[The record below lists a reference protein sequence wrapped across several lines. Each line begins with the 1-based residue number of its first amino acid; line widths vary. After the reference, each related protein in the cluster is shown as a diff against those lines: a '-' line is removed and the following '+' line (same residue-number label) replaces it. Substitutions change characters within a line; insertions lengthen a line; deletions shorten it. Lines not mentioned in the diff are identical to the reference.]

1 MTATGP
7 GDDDG
12 EPRHTGALSDQQ
24 FERERQRAAFE
35 LQRQRI
41 DPSAE
46 RRVATRARLT
56 ALIGWPLAVG
66 LLAACLAAG
75 LVVVKRTIPKLH
87 HTRIG
92 ATRTPVPGA
101 RDVRLDAGKY
111 VIYYEAGTTG
121 GIGLARPRGVSV
133 RIETPSPAPLPLP
146 LPLPLHTYSGNFHTG
161 SSKVDA
167 RAFLTVEI
175 PRAGNYRI
183 IATGRS
189 SQPIVARSPRIVLG
203 EPTGGKILQL
213 VGAGVLALLAFIALC
228 NLVPKW
234 WGRGRLHG

>member
-1 MTATGP
+1 VTVPGP
-7 GDDDG
+7 GDD
-12 EPRHTGALSDQQ
+12 EPPRPGALTDQQ

-35 LQRQRI
+35 LQHQRE
-41 DPSAE
+41 DPLE
-46 RRVATRARLT
+46 KRRVATRARLT

-75 LVVVKRTIPKLH
+75 LVVVKRTTPKLQ

-101 RDVRLDAGKY
+101 RDVKLDAGKY

-121 GIGLARPRGVSV
+121 GDIGLARPRGVSV
-133 RIETPSPAPLPLP
+133 RIETPSPASLPLP
-146 LPLPLHTYSGNFHTG
+146 LRTYGGNFHTG

-167 RAFLTVEI
+167 LAFLTVEI

-203 EPTGGKILQL
+203 EPTGGKVLQL

-228 NLVPKW
+228 ILLPTW
-234 WGRGRLHG
+234 WGRVRR

>member
-1 MTATGP
+1 VTATGT
-7 GDDDG
+7 GDD
-12 EPRHTGALSDQQ
+12 EPRQAGALTDQQ

-35 LQRQRI
+35 LQHPRV
-41 DPSAE
+41 DPLGE

-56 ALIGWPLAVG
+56 ARIGWPLALG

-133 RIETPSPAPLPLP
+133 RIETPSPAPLPLR
-146 LPLPLHTYSGNFHTG
+146 TYDGNFHTG
-161 SSKVDA
+161 SPHVDA
-167 RAFLTVEI
+167 LAFLTVEI

-189 SQPIVARSPRIVLG
+189 SQPIVARNPRIVLG
-203 EPTGGKILQL
+203 EPTGGKILWL
-213 VGAGVLALLAFIALC
+213 TGAGVLALLAFIALC
-228 NLVPKW
+228 ILLPKW
-234 WGRGRLHG
+234 WGRVRR

>member
-1 MTATGP
+1 VTVPGR
-7 GDDDG
+7 GDD
-12 EPRHTGALSDQQ
+12 EPPRPGALTDQQ
-24 FERERQRAAFE
+24 FERERQRADFE
-35 LQRQRI
+35 LQHQRV
-41 DPSAE
+41 DPFE
-46 RRVATRARLT
+46 KGRVATRARLT

-66 LLAACLAAG
+66 LLAGCLAAG
-75 LVVVKRTIPKLH
+75 LVVVKSTIPRLH

-101 RDVRLDAGKY
+101 RDVKLDAGKY

-121 GIGLARPRGVSV
+121 GDIGLARPRGVSV

-146 LPLPLHTYSGNFHTG
+146 LRTYGANFHTG

-189 SQPIVARSPRIVLG
+189 SEPIVARSPRIVLG

-228 NLVPKW
+228 ILLPTW
-234 WGRGRLHG
+234 WGRVRR

>member
-1 MTATGP
+1 VSASGR
-7 GDDDG
+7 GDD
-12 EPRHTGALSDQQ
+12 EPPRPGALTDQQ

-35 LQRQRI
+35 LQHQRV
-41 DPSAE
+41 DPSGE
-46 RRVATRARLT
+46 RRVALRARLT
-56 ALIGWPLAVG
+56 AVIGWPLAVG
-66 LLAACLAAG
+66 LLAVCLAAG
-75 LVVVKRTIPKLH
+75 LVVVERTSPKLH

-121 GIGLARPRGVSV
+121 GNIGLARPRGVSV
-133 RIETPSPAPLPLP
+133 RIETPSRAPLPLR
-146 LPLPLHTYSGNFHTG
+146 TYGGNFHTG
-161 SSKVDA
+161 SSYVDA

-183 IATGRS
+183 IAAGRS
-189 SQPIVARSPRIVLG
+189 SQSIVASSPRIVLG
-203 EPTGGKILQL
+203 EPTGGKVLRL

-228 NLVPKW
+228 ILLPRW
-234 WGRGRLHG
+234 WGRVRR

>member
-1 MTATGP
+1 VSATGP
-7 GDDDG
+7 GDD
-12 EPRHTGALSDQQ
+12 EPRRTGALTDQQ
-24 FERERQRAAFE
+24 FERERQRAALE
-35 LQRQRI
+35 LQHPPV
-41 DPSAE
+41 DPLGE
-46 RRVATRARLT
+46 PRVATRARLT
-56 ALIGWPLAVG
+56 ARIGWPLAVG

-92 ATRTPVPGA
+92 ATRTPVPGV

-111 VIYYEAGTTG
+111 VVYYEAGTTG

-133 RIETPSPAPLPLP
+133 RIDMPPGTPLPLRA
-146 LPLPLHTYSGNFHTG
+146 YAGNFHTG
-161 SSKVDA
+161 TSNVDA

-189 SQPIVARSPRIVLG
+189 SQPVVASSPRIVLG
-203 EPTGGKILQL
+203 EPTGGKVLRL

-228 NLVPKW
+228 ILLPQR
-234 WGRGRLHG
+234 WGRVRR

>member
-1 MTATGP
+1 VTATGT
-7 GDDDG
+7 GDD
-12 EPRHTGALSDQQ
+12 EPRQAGALTDQQ

-35 LQRQRI
+35 LQHQRV
-41 DPSAE
+41 DPLGE

-56 ALIGWPLAVG
+56 VRIGWPLAVG

-75 LVVVKRTIPKLH
+75 LVVVERTIPKLH

-111 VIYYEAGTTG
+111 VIYYEASTTG

-133 RIETPSPAPLPLP
+133 RVETPSPAPLPLR
-146 LPLPLHTYSGNFHTG
+146 TYGGNFHTG
-161 SSKVDA
+161 SSHVDA
-167 RAFLTVEI
+167 RAFLTVDI

-183 IATGRS
+183 VATGRS
-189 SQPIVARSPRIVLG
+189 SQPIVAGNPRIVLG
-203 EPTGGKILQL
+203 EPTGGKVLRL

-228 NLVPKW
+228 ILLPKW
-234 WGRGRLHG
+234 WGRVRR

>member
-1 MTATGP
+1 MTATGR
-7 GDDDG
+7 GDD
-12 EPRHTGALSDQQ
+12 ESRQAGALTDQQ
-24 FERERQRAAFE
+24 FEREKQRAAFE
-35 LQRQRI
+35 LQHQPV
-41 DPSAE
+41 DPLGAP
-46 RRVATRARLT
+46 RVATRARLS
-56 ALIGWPLAVG
+56 ARIGWPLAVG

-121 GIGLARPRGVSV
+121 GDIGLARPRGVSV
-133 RIETPSPAPLPLP
+133 RIQTPSAAPLPLR
-146 LPLPLHTYSGNFHTG
+146 TYGGNFHTG
-161 SSKVDA
+161 SSHVDA
-167 RAFLTVEI
+167 RAFMTVEI

-203 EPTGGKILQL
+203 EPTGGKILRL

-228 NLVPKW
+228 ILLPKW
-234 WGRGRLHG
+234 WGRVRR

>member
-1 MTATGP
+1 VAATGT
-7 GDDDG
+7 GDDD
-12 EPRHTGALSDQQ
+12 EPPQAGALSDQQ

-35 LQRQRI
+35 LQHQRV
-41 DPSAE
+41 DPPGE

-56 ALIGWPLAVG
+56 ARFGWPLAVG

-75 LVVVKRTIPKLH
+75 LVVVKCTIPKLH

-146 LPLPLHTYSGNFHTG
+146 LRTYGGNFHTG

-183 IATGRS
+183 IVTGRS
-189 SQPIVARSPRIVLG
+189 SQPIVARNPRIVLG
-203 EPTGGKILQL
+203 EPTGGKILRL

-228 NLVPKW
+228 FLLPTW
-234 WGRGRLHG
+234 WGRTRR

>member
-1 MTATGP
+1 VTTP
-7 GDDDG
+7 GDD
-12 EPRHTGALSDQQ
+12 EPRQAGALTDQQ

-35 LQRQRI
+35 LQHQRV
-41 DPSAE
+41 DQSGV

-56 ALIGWPLAVG
+56 ARIGLPLAVG

-75 LVVVKRTIPKLH
+75 LLVVKHTIPELH

-111 VIYYEAGTTG
+111 VIYFEARTTG

-133 RIETPSPAPLPLP
+133 RIETPSRVPLPLRR
-146 LPLPLHTYSGNFHTG
+146 YGGNFHTG
-161 SSKVDA
+161 SSYVDA

-175 PRAGNYRI
+175 PRAGSYRI

-189 SQPIVARSPRIVLG
+189 SQPIVESNPRIVLG
-203 EPTGGKILQL
+203 EPTGGKILWL
-213 VGAGVLALLAFIALC
+213 AGAGVLALLAFIALC
-228 NLVPKW
+228 DLLSTW
-234 WGRGRLHG
+234 WGRVRR

>member
-1 MTATGP
+1 MTATGR
-7 GDDDG
+7 GDD
-12 EPRHTGALSDQQ
+12 ESRQAGALTDQQ
-24 FERERQRAAFE
+24 FEREKQRAAFE
-35 LQRQRI
+35 LQHQPV
-41 DPSAE
+41 DPLGE
-46 RRVATRARLT
+46 PRVATRARLS
-56 ALIGWPLAVG
+56 ARIGWPLAVG

-121 GIGLARPRGVSV
+121 GDIGLARPRGVSV
-133 RIETPSPAPLPLP
+133 HIQTPSAAPLPLR
-146 LPLPLHTYSGNFHTG
+146 TYGGNFHTG
-161 SSKVDA
+161 SSHVDA
-167 RAFLTVEI
+167 RAFMTVEI

-203 EPTGGKILQL
+203 EPTGGKILRL

-228 NLVPKW
+228 ILLPKW
-234 WGRGRLHG
+234 WGRVRR

>member
-1 MTATGP
+1 VTAAGP
-7 GDDDG
+7 DDD
-12 EPRHTGALSDQQ
+12 EPRHTGALTDQQ
-24 FERERQRAAFE
+24 FELERQRAAFE
-35 LQRQRI
+35 LQHKRVE
-41 DPSAE
+41 PLGE
-46 RRVATRARLT
+46 RRVASRARLS
-56 ALIGWPLAVG
+56 ARIGWPLAVG

-75 LVVVKRTIPKLH
+75 LVVVERTIPKLH

-121 GIGLARPRGVSV
+121 DVGLARPRGVSV
-133 RIETPSPAPLPLP
+133 RIQTPSAAPLPLR
-146 LPLPLHTYSGNFHTG
+146 TYGGNFHTG
-161 SSKVDA
+161 SSNVDA

-189 SQPIVARSPRIVLG
+189 SQPIVARNPRIVLG
-203 EPTGGKILQL
+203 EPTGGEILRL

-228 NLVPKW
+228 ILLPKW
-234 WGRGRLHG
+234 WGRVGR

>member
-1 MTATGP
+1 VTATGT
-7 GDDDG
+7 GDD
-12 EPRHTGALSDQQ
+12 EPPQAGALSDQQ

-35 LQRQRI
+35 LQRQRV
-41 DPSAE
+41 DPPGEQRA
-46 RRVATRARLT
+46 ATRARLT
-56 ALIGWPLAVG
+56 ARFGWPLAVG

-75 LVVVKRTIPKLH
+75 LVVVERTIPKLH

-146 LPLPLHTYSGNFHTG
+146 LRTYGGNFHTG
-161 SSKVDA
+161 SAKVDA
-167 RAFLTVEI
+167 LAFLTVEI

-189 SQPIVARSPRIVLG
+189 SQPIVARNPRIVLG

-234 WGRGRLHG
+234 WGRVRR

>member
-1 MTATGP
+1 VTATGP
-7 GDDDG
+7 GDD
-12 EPRHTGALSDQQ
+12 EPHHTGALTDQQ
-24 FERERQRAAFE
+24 FERERQRAAFALE
-35 LQRQRI
+35 HRRVE
-41 DPSAE
+41 PSGE
-46 RRVATRARLT
+46 RRVATRARLF
-56 ALIGWPLAVG
+56 ARIGWPLAVG

-133 RIETPSPAPLPLP
+133 RIQAPSAAPLSLR
-146 LPLPLHTYSGNFHTG
+146 TYGGNFHTG

-167 RAFLTVEI
+167 LAFLTVDV

-203 EPTGGKILQL
+203 EPTGGKVLRL

-228 NLVPKW
+228 NLLPKW
-234 WGRGRLHG
+234 WGRVRG